1 MNKNVIAVMKLPLVA
16 LGLSFFAGCIAGRD
30 APLALFAAALAF
42 FAICLIKRRWRLW
55 AVGFLLGMLCISVWE
70 CFYAQPL
77 RQLAGTQ
84 QRLQCHIMSQSYSSE
99 RFSVSKAFCVI
110 DGKPAVITL
119 TGQYSAEPGSDIEV
133 LAEICQEQQSGFNYA
148 DGALLSA
155 EAAEVYSS
163 TQPSGLFHWSD
174 AVRTAAESRLDTLG
188 GDEAELAK
196 GLLLG
201 DTSDFPLKLRRDIK
215 YSGVNYMCA
224 VSGAHI
230 TLCIAILTELFCR
243 RRGSAQAYV
252 AIVSALILAV
262 LFDFSP
268 SVMRAGFMLIICRCG
283 VLLRRQPVTL
293 NSLCAALFIMT
304 VFTPNAAFDPALQM
318 SALGV
323 FGAAELGTALN
334 RLRHYRWERF
344 RLLAKLKEA
353 ALMALGA
360 MACIAPVSVSL
371 FGGISLAE
379 VPASVALSPFFTLA
393 VLFGLL
399 FLMSGVP
406 LTAVPL
412 KWALSCFRGILG
424 FFGDIPGAW
433 RAMDFDGAVILA
445 AFIALLLI
453 IGAFVTD
460 HSKLAL
466 QCSGLC
472 AVLLITLSICHD
484 SDRKYTG
491 FISDGKSGAAV
502 ICERNEAAVTI
513 SGSGNFSRELFDFLT
528 DSGITRL
535 RLINAPQL
543 DSSGLLAMQELTEL
557 FPADTFLCPQEQLPG
572 AEKCVA
578 AREFGMAEDILL
590 VDGVSYAM
598 LKAGDD
604 TPADIAVYY
613 GYKNNI
619 PPTGAAL
626 PLYASARQ
634 NALPENGV
642 NIYDNELRIVP
653 QGITQAQ
660 GE

>member
-1 MNKNVIAVMKLPLVA
+1 
-16 LGLSFFAGCIAGRD
+16 
-30 APLALFAAALAF
+30 
-42 FAICLIKRRWRLW
+42 
-55 AVGFLLGMLCISVWE
+55 
-70 CFYAQPL
+70 
-77 RQLAGTQ
+77 
-84 QRLQCHIMSQSYSSE
+84 
-99 RFSVSKAFCVI
+99 
-110 DGKPAVITL
+110 
-119 TGQYSAEPGSDIEV
+119 
-133 LAEICQEQQSGFNYA
+133 
-148 DGALLSA
+148 
-155 EAAEVYSS
+155 
-163 TQPSGLFHWSD
+163 
-174 AVRTAAESRLDTLG
+174 
-188 GDEAELAK
+188 
-196 GLLLG
+196 
-201 DTSDFPLKLRRDIK
+201 
-215 YSGVNYMCA
+215 
-224 VSGAHI
+224 
-230 TLCIAILTELFCR
+230 
-243 RRGSAQAYV
+243 
-252 AIVSALILAV
+252 
-262 LFDFSP
+262 
-268 SVMRAGFMLIICRCG
+268 
-283 VLLRRQPVTL
+283 
-293 NSLCAALFIMT
+293 
-304 VFTPNAAFDPALQM
+304 
-318 SALGV
+318 
-323 FGAAELGTALN
+323 
-334 RLRHYRWERF
+334 
-344 RLLAKLKEA
+344 
-353 ALMALGA
+353 MALGA

-393 VLFGLL
+393 VLFGLM
-399 FLMSGVP
+399 FLMSGIP

-412 KWALSCFRGILG
+412 KWALGCFRGILG

-453 IGAFVTD
+453 IGTFVTD